1 MRTLVYAASAYAV
14 CMGVAEAFAPQF
26 AVGGLASTRNQAG
39 GLRMAWA
46 APAAGYDPKRRP
58 SQAVSA
64 PGYTAPSAPT
74 PSYAAPD
81 APSVAGNSWKPPT
94 GSPYRPEPL
103 YHVFSADNAC
113 HFVSLHR
120 SLATV
125 CCPSPAEEHL
135 CDLAVSISILLCSYL
150 S

>member
-1 MRTLVYAASAYAV
+1 
-14 CMGVAEAFAPQF
+14 MGVTEAFAPQF

-64 PGYTAPSAPT
+64 PVYTAPSVPT
-74 PSYAAPD
+74 PTYAAPA
-81 APSVAGNSWKPPT
+81 APAVASNGWKPPT
-94 GSPYRPEPL
+94 GSPIRPNPL
-103 YHVFSADNAC
+103 YHDLSADNAC
-113 HFVSLHR
+113 HFVSLRR
-120 SLATV
+120 SLAPV

-135 CDLAVSISILLCSYL
+135 CELAVSISIILCSYL